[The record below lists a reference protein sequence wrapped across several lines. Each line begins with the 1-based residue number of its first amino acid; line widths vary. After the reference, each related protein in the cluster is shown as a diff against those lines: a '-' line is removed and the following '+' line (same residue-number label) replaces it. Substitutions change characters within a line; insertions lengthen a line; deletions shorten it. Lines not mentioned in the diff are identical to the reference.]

1 MGNRKL
7 FDPLTLLVAGFI
19 AAIYAT
25 ASTVLMGSVPSFA
38 SFYRY
43 DRSEVQYWLEF
54 ANSGADANPYF
65 YFLSTLISG
74 EPLGLEVVA
83 FINLTI
89 ALFLIFRATAH
100 LPLSLRTASILFV
113 IPASLFFFTSGRTV
127 TAMLLVCLL
136 HLEWRHE
143 RRWVN
148 LVLLSTLIYL
158 IRPADLVTAW
168 LVIGTLTTYLAPILI
183 ASIPLVFPELGEAI
197 LLEVL
202 ERNSGDQLLGN
213 LSYRGLYDMPVS
225 LWDLP
230 AFVALPITRLP
241 EFVADPTVFMMLGGI
256 GFVLL
261 TVSRAR
267 LDRGTA
273 AFLIVL
279 LGVAAF
285 SSNYSSLFRW
295 VLPHAVA
302 FLLIAGDEAKARTL
316 PRNKVN
322 HQSAQEERSCVE

>member
-1 MGNRKL
+1 MENRKL
-7 FDPLTLLVAGFI
+7 FDPLTLLIAGFT
-19 AAIYAT
+19 AGIYAVG
-25 ASTVLMGSVPSFA
+25 ATVLMGNTQSFA
-38 SFYRY
+38 SFYGY
-43 DRSEVQYWLEF
+43 DRSEVQYWIEF
-54 ANSGADANPYF
+54 ANSGVYANPYF
-65 YFLSTLISG
+65 YFLSALISG
-74 EPLGLEVVA
+74 EPFSLEVVA

-89 ALFLIFRATAH
+89 ALFLIFRATDH
-100 LPLSLRTASILFV
+100 LPLGLRTASILFV
-113 IPASLFFFTSGRTV
+113 IPATLFFFTSGRTV

-136 HLEWRHE
+136 HLEWRHQ
-143 RRWVN
+143 RRWIH
-148 LVLLSTLIYL
+148 LGILSTLIYL

-168 LVIGTLTTYLAPILI
+168 LVIGTLKTYFAPILI
-183 ASIPLVFPELGEAI
+183 ASVPLIFPELGAAI

-202 ERNSGDQLLGN
+202 DRNSGDQLLGN

-241 EFVADPTVFMMLGGI
+241 DFASNPTVLMMLGGI

-261 TVSRAR
+261 AVFRAR
-267 LDRGTA
+267 LHRGTIA
-273 AFLIVL
+273 LLIVL

-302 FLLIAGDEAKARTL
+302 FLLIAGDEAKSRTL
-316 PRNKVN
+316 PRSRVN
-322 HQSAQEERSCVE
+322 Q